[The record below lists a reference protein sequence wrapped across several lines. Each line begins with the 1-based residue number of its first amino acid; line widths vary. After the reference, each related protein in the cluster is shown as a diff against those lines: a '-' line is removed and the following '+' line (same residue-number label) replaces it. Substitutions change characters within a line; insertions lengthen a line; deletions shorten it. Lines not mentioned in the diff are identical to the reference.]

1 MPNVKIIGIQYT
13 KGDSN
18 VFSGF
23 NKNAARKLEKT
34 KNVSGGC
41 GTYRVNEAS
50 TFEVLVSYEDMPKV
64 IDIKKFLKDNLNIA
78 KFTQKRLQI
87 LKDNLA
93 GKTIEIEFKE
103 NNIQI
108 PYDNEIN
115 KNLIENL
122 KKLIWL
128 HYFNSP
134 KFRRVFFI
142 IIITITIKQKNF
154 QIWKFFVLL
163 YST

>member
-1 MPNVKIIGIQYT
+1 MPNVKIIGIHYC

-18 VFSGF
+18 VFSGI
-23 NKNAARKLEKT
+23 KRKDAKQFERT
-34 KNVSGGC
+34 HNTTGGC

-50 TFEVLVSYEDMPKV
+50 TFEVLVSHEDTPKV

-128 HYFNSP
+128 HYCSSPNSSEN
-134 KFRRVFFI
+134 FF
-142 IIITITIKQKNF
+142 
-154 QIWKFFVLL
+154 L
-163 YST
+163 